1 MFSTRCISIANRNC
15 CWIAAAFVF
24 IFPKIGLSQ
33 SSEEELALA
42 FDQEMVSIATGG
54 EQSLARAPAVATV
67 ITAKD
72 IETMGAQTLEQV
84 LDTVPGVH
92 ASLAPARFTPTYSIR
107 GIYTPENPHVLMLIN
122 GIPMTQM
129 WISDR
134 GPGTY
139 AVADISRI
147 EVIRGPGSAVY
158 GADAFAG
165 IINIITKSAE
175 EKSGL
180 QINALGGSFDTAQ
193 ASILYGSKDNEYWG
207 FDIAFSI
214 EYYETE
220 GDKDRIVESDA
231 QTLFDGAT
239 GTNAS
244 LAPGPV
250 DTRQKWLDTRLDL
263 KHENLQFRIWNR
275 QLENLGVG
283 PGLAQAL
290 DPTGRGDINNYLVD
304 LTYHNPTLAKN
315 IDFKAVVSY
324 MDVNTTSEQRL
335 FPAGTLVPI
344 GTDGNINPNNPTG
357 VALFTDGYIGNPS
370 IFETHTRV
378 DLSAFLTHFD
388 KHRVRV
394 GAGALNAKVRAE
406 ESKNFGP
413 GVLDD
418 ANRPPP
424 EPNGVVVVDDSRI
437 KNVSGTEYA
446 YFTSGDRDVYYLS
459 LQDEWFLASDWDLTA
474 GVRYDDY
481 SDFGNTINPR
491 AALVWHPE
499 YNMTTKLLYGRAF
512 RPPSFAELFVKN
524 NPTIE
529 GNADLKPEQIETV
542 ELVLDYQPTFDLHTT
557 INTFYYEIDELIEF
571 VGSGTGTARVAE
583 NVGHQE
589 GYGLEWEAQWLITK
603 AWSIQGNYAWQRA
616 RDKTNSSDVPN
627 APQQQV
633 YLQNRWEFIH
643 DWHFNAQLG
652 WIADRKRAQNDPRPD
667 IADYTL
673 VDALIKGNNVL
684 SGLDVTFSVFNLFD
698 EDARE
703 PSPYDRAAPE
713 GAFIPGDYPLAGRSY
728 YMGLNYRF

>member
-1 MFSTRCISIANRNC
+1 MFSTRCISSSSRHC
-15 CWIAAAFVF
+15 CWLAAAIVSL
-24 IFPKIGLSQ
+24 FPQTGLSQ
-33 SSEEELALA
+33 SSEDELALA
-42 FDQEMVSIATGG
+42 FDEEMISIATGG
-54 EQSLARAPAVATV
+54 QQSLSRAPAVATV

-72 IETMGAQTLEQV
+72 IEAMGAQTLEQV

-92 ASLAPARFTPTYSIR
+92 ASMSSIRFTPTYSIR

-129 WISDR
+129 WIGDR
-134 GPGTY
+134 GPSSY
-139 AVADISRI
+139 PVADISRI

-165 IINIITKSAE
+165 VINIITKSAE
-175 EKSGL
+175 EKTGL
-180 QINALGGSFDTAQ
+180 QINALGGSFDTVD

-220 GDKDRIVESDA
+220 GEKNRIVESDA
-231 QTLFDGAT
+231 QSIFDAGA

-263 KHENLQFRIWNR
+263 NHDKLQFRIWNR
-275 QLENLGVG
+275 QVDDAGVG
-283 PGLAQAL
+283 PGVAQAL

-304 LTYHNPTLAKN
+304 LTYHDPTLTKN
-315 IDFKAVVSY
+315 IDFKTVVSY
-324 MDVNTTSEQRL
+324 MDINTTSEQRL

-344 GTDGNINPNNPTG
+344 GTDGNINPGSPSG
-357 VALFTDGYIGNPS
+357 VALFTEGYIGNPS
-370 IFETHTRV
+370 IFETHTRI
-378 DLSAFLTHFD
+378 DLSAFFTQFD
-388 KHRVRV
+388 KHRIRV
-394 GAGALNAKVRAE
+394 GAGALNAKVRAKE
-406 ESKNFGP
+406 TKNFGP

-418 ANRPPP
+418 TNRPPP
-424 EPNGVVVVDDSRI
+424 GPDGIVVVDGTTSD
-437 KNVSGTEYA
+437 VSETEYA
-446 YFTSGDRDVYYLS
+446 FYTSGERDVYYLS

-529 GNADLKPEQIETV
+529 GNEDLKPEKIETV

-557 INTFYYEIDELIEF
+557 INTFYYEIDDLIEF
-571 VGSGTGTARVAE
+571 VGGGTGTARVAE
-583 NVGHQE
+583 NVGQQK
-589 GYGLEWEAQWLITK
+589 GYGWEWEAHWLITDS
-603 AWSIQGNYAWQRA
+603 WSIHGNYAWQRA
-616 RDKTNSSDVPN
+616 KDKSTDSDVAN
-627 APQQQV
+627 VPQQQV
-633 YLQNRWEFIH
+633 YLQNRWIFTH
-643 DWHFNAQLG
+643 NWHFNAQLS
-652 WIADRKRAQNDPRPD
+652 WIADRKRAQDDPRPEID
-667 IADYTL
+667 DYTL
-673 VDALIKGNNVL
+673 IDMLIEGKSVL
-684 SGLDVTFSVFNLFD
+684 PGLDLKFSVFNLLD

-703 PSPYDRAAPE
+703 SSPYDPAAPE
-713 GAFIPGDYPLAGRSY
+713 GAFIPGDYPLPGRSY
-728 YMGLNYRF
+728 YAGLSYRF